1 MKIIPSRLFIT
12 MLALLLV
19 FGLTPATK
27 VFADVGEPYEGGLLS
42 VKGEKWEI
50 GGELEIEYRDAQ
62 GDAKDSQSQF
72 KIDQFY
78 LIPKIKLKENVSM
91 KAEIAMTDGKTI
103 LEEGHVT
110 FAGFPGK
117 TFIKVG
123 LEDRFIKRSRITETY
138 PLNGS
143 AFWRDDDL
151 GITVGGKLDFA
162 YWFFSYTNGLR
173 IAKSATELTTQKVME
188 DGGAK
193 FLHEDRNVGDESEN
207 KEIGFGAGRKQ
218 DFGQFGKIDVLGWV
232 FFSKL
237 TPDEVSALNTELAS
251 GGYSSLEDSKSMYG
265 FRLTHKWQKK
275 LNCVFEY
282 ISTGTGDL
290 DRKGWYIEPSYKF
303 KTPWN
308 RPKSIVVLIR
318 YNDLDN
324 GLINDPGE
332 VLTWDWQVFTLAGI
346 IEIQKN
352 VKVKLEYSLIDE
364 DTGGAVDVE
373 NNEFLAQLE
382 VKF

>member
-1 MKIIPSRLFIT
+1 MKVIPTRLFIT

-19 FGLTPATK
+19 FGLTPVTK
-27 VFADVGEPYEGGLLS
+27 AFADVGEPYEGGLLS

-50 GGELEIEYRDAQ
+50 GGELEVEYRDAQ
-62 GDAKDSQSQF
+62 GDASDSQSQF
-72 KIDQFY
+72 RIDQLY
-78 LIPKIKLKENVSM
+78 LVPKIKLKENVSL
-91 KAEIAMTDGKTI
+91 KAEIQFTDGKTL

-138 PLNGS
+138 PLIGS

-151 GITVGGKLDFA
+151 GITVGGKLDYV
-162 YWFFSYTNGLR
+162 YWFLSYTNGLR
-173 IAKSATELTTQKVME
+173 IAKDAATLTTQKVME

-207 KEIGFGAGRKQ
+207 KEIGFGAGHKHNL
-218 DFGQFGKIDVLGWV
+218 GELGKIDVLAW
-232 FFSKL
+232 FFANTLNS
-237 TPDEVSALNTELAS
+237 DEVAALNAKLAS
-251 GGYSSLEDSKSMYG
+251 GGYSSLEDSKSMFG
-265 FRLTHKWQKK
+265 VRVTHKWQQV
-275 LNCVFEY
+275 NFVGEY
-282 ISTGTGDL
+282 ISSSTGDL
-290 DRKGWYIEPSYKF
+290 DRTGWYIEPSYKF

-364 DTGGAVDVE
+364 DTGGAVDIE

>member
-1 MKIIPSRLFIT
+1 MKVIPTRLFIT
-12 MLALLLV
+12 LLAILLM

-27 VFADVGEPYEGGLLS
+27 AFADVGEPYEGGLLS

-50 GGELEIEYRDAQ
+50 GGELEVEYRDAQ
-62 GDAKDSQSQF
+62 RDASDSQSQF

-78 LIPKIKLKENVSM
+78 LIPKIKLKENVNM
-91 KAEIAMTDGKTI
+91 KAEIQVTDGGTV

-110 FAGFPGK
+110 FSGFPGK

-123 LEDRFIKRSRITETY
+123 LDDRFIKRSRITETY

-151 GITVGGKLDFA
+151 GITVGGKLDYV
-162 YWFFSYTNGLR
+162 YWFLSYTNGLR
-173 IAKSATELTTQKVME
+173 IASGPGSLRSQKVME

-193 FLHEDRNVGDESEN
+193 FLHEDRNVGDTTEN
-207 KEIGFGAGRKQ
+207 KEIGFGAGHKH
-218 DFGQFGKIDVLGWV
+218 DLGEFGKIDVLAW
-232 FFSKL
+232 FFANKL
-237 TPDEVSALNTELAS
+237 TPDEVTALNAVLAS
-251 GGYSSLEDSKSMYG
+251 GGYSSLEDSKSMFG
-265 FRLTHKWQKK
+265 IRVTHNWQQV
-275 LNCVFEY
+275 NFVGEY
-282 ISTGTGDL
+282 ISSSTGDM

-303 KTPWN
+303 RTPWN

-346 IEIQKN
+346 VEIQKN
-352 VKVKLEYSLIDE
+352 VKVKLEYSFIDE

-382 VKF
+382 VTF